1 MEFASDR
8 NYWVY
13 LIHVLVHVK
22 NVNPMD
28 LVVVTRLVPETA
40 VLTDRAVTLAS
51 SAVTMEPV
59 VPPDKHV
66 VMEIAVTQAHVKV
79 V

>member
-1 MEFASDR
+1 
-8 NYWVY
+8 
-13 LIHVLVHVK
+13 VK

-28 LVVVTRLVPETA
+28 LVITRLVPDPDPA
-40 VLTDRAVTLAS
+40 VMTDRAVTLT
-51 SAVTMEPV
+51 SAVTMEPEPAVPPDTHVVEMEPV